1 MTVRPLHPL
10 CAQLAALGL
19 MACCLP
25 AALAQSAQ
33 PAQPTPSAPEA
44 AASAPEAAPA
54 PRQAALESVTIT
66 ATRRAERLQDVPL
79 AVSAVTGAAME
90 KSGVKSLADIANA
103 TSGVTVGASPQDAG
117 VRVRGVGTLGGF
129 SSASE
134 QPVGVV
140 IDGVVMGLGPVL
152 DSLVDIERVE
162 VLKGPQGTQF
172 GKNASSG
179 AVSITTT
186 RPTMDRVKGQASLS
200 YGELNERDINAAV
213 NVPLGEKAA
222 IRVSAYDKGHDGY
235 VQNVTRNEKWGG
247 KHQAGL
253 RAKLLIKPSED
264 LDVLASI
271 DVSESHR
278 KEPQQLWTV
287 RSAGANTA
295 AEYAAAGVTPGND
308 NTQTTE
314 NARSFVNT
322 YANGGSVEVNW
333 RPGNDYTLTSVTA
346 YRTLEE
352 QRRFGL
358 DSRAFAAME
367 GATIERKRQTSQELR
382 LTSPKGGAVEYVT
395 GLYLYELR
403 GRNNDAAW
411 ANPAMAF
418 GGAPVLGP
426 AFISLSA
433 GVNHVT
439 TTTRSAAVFAD
450 GKLKLS
456 DTLKLL
462 GGLRYTRDRV
472 TATRYTDDDAEMTA
486 LLGNPPG
493 FLVPPT
499 YAALASQS
507 ASAGKGSGR
516 IGLEY
521 KPERD
526 LLFYGTVATGYL
538 GPTATF
544 SALTG
549 TASQVKPQTVKD
561 VTLGMKSQ
569 FLDRKLTLNTSVFY
583 DKYKNLQIGVFRQA
597 QNEFITEN
605 AGGMRSKG
613 FEIDTQAVLSSSLR
627 GRASLTYADAKF
639 TDYETACPTTGD
651 TSRCNGGLYQAAG
664 DVVPGAPKITS
675 VLGLDHTL
683 FLDSGWSLDSTA
695 TYAWRSKTY
704 YGVGETGMV
713 QGAYGVLNA
722 GLRLSPDAGNWS
734 VSLWARN
741 LLDKHYQA
749 AVLSQPFSA
758 GNGQIVNWN
767 ARDARRTVGV
777 TFNTK
782 F

>member
-1 MTVRPLHPL
+1 MTMTVRPLHPL

-25 AALAQSAQ
+25 AALAQTSA
-33 PAQPTPSAPEA
+33 PTPDA
-44 AASAPEAAPA
+44 AASAPDAAPA

-79 AVSAVTGAAME
+79 SVSAVTGTAME
-90 KSGVKSLADIANA
+90 KAGVKSLADIANA
-103 TSGVTVGASPQDAG
+103 TSGVTVGASPQDSG

-186 RPTMDRVKGQASLS
+186 RPTMDRVKGQASVS
-200 YGELNERDINAAV
+200 YAELNERDVNAAV

-222 IRVSAYDKGHDGY
+222 VRVSAYDKAHDGY

-264 LDVLASI
+264 LEVLAAI
-271 DVSESHR
+271 DASESHR
-278 KEPQQLWTV
+278 KEPTQLWTV
-287 RSAGANTA
+287 RSAGSNTA

-322 YANGGSVEVNW
+322 YANGGSLEVNW
-333 RPGNDYTLTSVTA
+333 RPGGDYTLTSVTA
-346 YRTLEE
+346 HRSWEE
-352 QRRFGL
+352 HRRFGL
-358 DSRAFAAME
+358 DTRSASVAE
-367 GATIERKRQTSQELR
+367 GGTIERKRQASQELR

-403 GRNNDAAW
+403 SRNNDAAW
-411 ANPAMAF
+411 ANISQAF
-418 GGAPVLGP
+418 GAPVP
-426 AFISLSA
+426 AFLYTSLSA

-439 TTTRSAAVFAD
+439 TVTRSTAVFAD

-472 TATRYTDDDAEMTA
+472 TASRYTDDDAEMNDM
-486 LLGNPPG
+486 LGAAPG
-493 FLVPPT
+493 VLVPPT
-499 YAALASQS
+499 YGALQS
-507 ASAGKGSGR
+507 LSTSAGKGSGR

-544 SALTG
+544 SALSG

-583 DKYKNLQIGVFRQA
+583 DKYKNLQIGVFRQS

-613 FEIDTQAVLSSSLR
+613 FEFDTQAVLSSSLR

-639 TDYETACPTTGD
+639 TEYETACPSTGD
-651 TSRCNGGLYQAAG
+651 TSRCNGSLYQAAG

-704 YGVGETGMV
+704 FGVGETGYV
-713 QGAYGVLNA
+713 QGSYGVLNA
-722 GLRLSPDAGNWS
+722 GLRLSPEAGSWS

-749 AVLSQPFSA
+749 AVLGQPFA
-758 GNGQIVNWN
+758 NGNGQILNWN

-777 TFNTK
+777 TLNTK